1 MDDMSFLLLIK
12 SLSDSEGYCKITDLI
27 NNSNCPEMEVWSHI
41 RELDKR
47 KLICAFL
54 EEVQLLPDAFSY
66 LSKAKQERKEKTKAK
81 SVHVAAQ
88 IFKWFAGIAATVLA
102 AFLIYLLGLN

>member
-66 LSKAKQERKEKTKAK
+66 LSKAKQERKERKKKQKQKPFTLLRK
-81 SVHVAAQ
+81 SSS
-88 IFKWFAGIAATVLA
+88 G
-102 AFLIYLLGLN
+102 LLELLQLCLPRF